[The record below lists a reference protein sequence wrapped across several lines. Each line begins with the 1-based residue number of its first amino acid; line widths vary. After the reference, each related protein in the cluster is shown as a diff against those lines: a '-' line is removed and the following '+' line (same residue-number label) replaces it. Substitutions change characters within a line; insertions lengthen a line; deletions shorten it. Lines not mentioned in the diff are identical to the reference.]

1 MGIFLANKPDHMAK
15 LYVES
20 DVNAKF
26 DVFWIFF
33 IIMTLLILPKQY
45 NWGNQEKLD
54 QWMNWK
60 HP

>member
-45 NWGNQEKLD
+45 N
-54 QWMNWK
+54 
-60 HP
+60 